1 METYFW
7 KKTLWDDTHMT
18 STLRGYGVRQ
28 KWDVGGGGS
37 ECSGCPIFFFIN
49 PFQPGVLR
57 GGGGHL
63 GGRGRLLSKRQ
74 RYLLTFL
81 ASDSSWLNKSGGF
94 LIFFSRLSFSES
106 ISISILINPD
116 GNLTAEITKKH
127 KPASL
132 ISKPKSKSPTNN
144 NKHKIL

>member
-1 METYFW
+1 M
-7 KKTLWDDTHMT
+7 
-18 STLRGYGVRQ
+18 
-28 KWDVGGGGS
+28 
-37 ECSGCPIFFFIN
+37 
-49 PFQPGVLR
+49 
-57 GGGGHL
+57 

-94 LIFFSRLSFSES
+94 LFFFSRLSFSES
-106 ISISILINPD
+106 ISISILINLD

-127 KPASL
+127 EPASL